1 MRKPV
6 ELDPVYLLITIIL
19 IYVDISGGFK
29 GGQGG
34 HGHRPR
40 TFGNPEGAPHLRKI
54 EKKS

>member
-40 TFGNPEGAPHLRKI
+40 TFGNQEGAPHLRKI